1 MSYGF
6 GEFKLSVCCSSKD
19 FEAVETEALIC
30 HCHVHRTDVVS
41 SEPAKQDNKG
51 KVSLL
56 FPVLCTHCSILL
68 ILHSLLSGFLFV
80 ARILSSVN
88 LKAETCTRYLKN
100 FLELKK

>member
-1 MSYGF
+1 MHLPTLSLQLLPQTENKNGKYGF

-68 ILHSLLSGFLFV
+68 I
-80 ARILSSVN
+80 
-88 LKAETCTRYLKN
+88 
-100 FLELKK
+100 